1 MSKKGFITGLDHLL
15 EGSNSEKEEAK
26 LDKQTKDN
34 EEKEIRATFIITEGR
49 INIVK
54 ALAYWQRKQIKQ
66 VLQESL
72 DLYFSQVSKNE
83 MDNAITAFNSKTK
96 I

>member
-1 MSKKGFITGLDHLL
+1 MSKKGFRTGLDHLL
-15 EGSNSEKEEAK
+15 EGSNSEKEEARQHK
-26 LDKQTKDN
+26 PTKDN
-34 EEKEIRATFIITEGR
+34 EEKEIRATFIVTEGR

-72 DLYFSQVSKNE
+72 DLYFSQISKNE
-83 MDNAITAFNSKTK
+83 LDNAIAAFNSKTK
-96 I
+96 G